1 MLLSEIVD
9 TKPRLILVFGRIC
22 SGKGTY
28 CKGYPGYTLIVTSD
42 IVRAVSKAQTRSG
55 LQNTA
60 HLDTEIAAQMVKA
73 IGDVLDAGGK
83 VVVDGIRQ
91 KSILAIVKTAFASV
105 KPKLVWLDV
114 PQDVL
119 RQRYADRADK
129 KDDQTFDD
137 AYSRD
142 EKLGV
147 ADLEAEL
154 RQDPDVEFVK
164 HYK

>member
-1 MLLSEIVD
+1 
-9 TKPRLILVFGRIC
+9 
-22 SGKGTY
+22 
-28 CKGYPGYTLIVTSD
+28 
-42 IVRAVSKAQTRSG
+42 
-55 LQNTA
+55 
-60 HLDTEIAAQMVKA
+60 MVKA
-73 IGDVLDAGGK
+73 IQDVFDNGGK

-91 KSILAIVKTAFASV
+91 KSIVAAVKNAF
-105 KPKLVWLDV
+105 PQIETKLVWLDV

-154 RQDPDVEFVK
+154 RGDPSVNFVK
-164 HYK
+164 HH